1 MFGFH
6 PNFNHFFQVTFFL
19 FCFSKINFLF
29 HVGCDIKE
37 EFTMVKNKIHREMVV
52 NKGIHVYEPESFR
65 QFCITAGATKR
76 FDTVLSAITSARHS
90 SERIILNKKRVV
102 SFIYNMCYYLSQAC
116 NPLQID
122 HSLYLRSS
130 RINQKG
136 LEAEHIMGLSCAGR
150 TVNSIVNTMAENHH
164 QPFQNFIQDAV
175 KNKWLLVFVSLID
188 DYTSVHTKRR
198 PQGEKASEAK
208 SMCTIVVKAIK

>member
-1 MFGFH
+1 
-6 PNFNHFFQVTFFL
+6 
-19 FCFSKINFLF
+19 
-29 HVGCDIKE
+29 
-37 EFTMVKNKIHREMVV
+37 MVKNKIYREIVV

-65 QFCITAGATKR
+65 QFCITAGATKL
-76 FDTVLSAITSARHS
+76 FDTVPSAITSARHS
-90 SERIILNKKRVV
+90 SEQIILNKKRVL
-102 SFIYNMCYYLSQAC
+102 SFIYNMCYCLSQAC

-136 LEAEHIMGLSCAGR
+136 LETEHIMGLSCAR
-150 TVNSIVNTMAENHH
+150 WTVKSIVNTMAENHY
-164 QPFQNFIQDAV
+164 QSFQNFIQDAV
-175 KNKWLLVFVSLID
+175 KNKWLLVIIID

-198 PQGEKASEAK
+198 PQWEKASEAK